1 MKKIIALV
9 LLLTL
14 CMTMF
19 SSCVDQTKVEG
30 AKFLGVGLL
39 LLYFNNAAE
48 KKIETFNTFYSD
60 EFILQCKLSDMPLPN
75 LDGSAMTEANVVHLN
90 MTDNE
95 FIEYCQKILAYL
107 LAKEDAYYKGYA
119 SPTNDHHYLPL
130 TDEYSITPTSQNFIF
145 STTPKLNTY
154 GDSNYIYKE
163 TRYES
168 PVIIM
173 ISRENSTL
181 KKGFKKYEYN
191 TSIEIL
197 FKPVIGR
204 HYDGEIQSNDNV
216 TPEA

>member
-1 MKKIIALV
+1 MKRIIALI

-14 CMTMF
+14 CATLF
-19 SSCVDQTKVEG
+19 SSCFDRKDANG
-30 AKFLGVGLL
+30 AAVVGVGLL
-39 LLYFNNAAE
+39 LLFFDNAAE
-48 KKIETFNTFYSD
+48 KKIEAFDTFYDD
-60 EFILQCKLSDMPLPN
+60 EFMLQRKLSDMPLPN

-107 LAKEDAYYKGYA
+107 LAKEDAYYKGYG

-145 STTPKLNTY
+145 STTPELNNY
-154 GDSNYIYKE
+154 GDNGIFKK
-163 TRYES
+163 TRYAS

-191 TSIEIL
+191 TSIEII
-197 FKPVIGR
+197 FNPIVGR
-204 HYDGEIQSNDNV
+204 HYDGEIQSNGNV